1 MKRRAAAWAIGA
13 VVAITLI
20 VGGIFLVRW
29 GYDTYQRV
37 TYPLEYEE
45 YVTRYAAEYELPPS
59 LVYAVIR
66 TESHFDPRAVS
77 SAGAKGLMQLMDVTY
92 QWVQWRLSEE
102 ADTTA
107 DVFDPGTNIRYGC
120 HYLQYCVSQFSDL
133 RTAIA
138 AYNAGVGRVSGW
150 LEDSRY
156 SDDGESLSAIPLEET
171 RNYVESV
178 LEAQTIYQTL
188 YQSDREE

>member
-1 MKRRAAAWAIGA
+1 M
-13 VVAITLI
+13 
-20 VGGIFLVRW
+20 
-29 GYDTYQRV
+29 
-37 TYPLEYEE
+37 
-45 YVTRYAAEYELPPS
+45 TRYAAEYELPPS

-120 HYLQYCVSQFSDL
+120 HYLQYCVSQFPDL